1 VFCVAAHERPD
12 PAVRDDGLDEA
23 RLLEVGLRVVGIADA
38 FKKIN
43 QHFPVHQ
50 ARSADL
56 DGGQHL
62 EHLLGGPGLKFEEFL
77 KITAVV
83 VDRAAPVTA
92 RVISCR
98 RGSQETGR
106 GIGLG

>member
-1 VFCVAAHERPD
+1 
-12 PAVRDDGLDEA
+12 VRDDGLGEA

-83 VDRAAPVTA
+83 VRSRRARDGA
-92 RVISCR
+92 RDLVQTRKPGNRSGHR
-98 RGSQETGR
+98 FG
-106 GIGLG
+106 